1 MKIDWLRLDDYC
13 RDLPEVTSPQ
23 IYYRKGFHPDGL
35 FSERIFGPVKSYYC
49 ACGTFWG
56 RHNLG
61 HKCDTCGVTVANS
74 NVRRKN
80 MGKIVLP
87 FPVVN
92 PIMFY
97 LINRVGKTTISNI
110 ILTMLY
116 DDTVSGYYYTENS
129 DRYTKIKKLDLVNGT
144 EATEVPDGATVY
156 SGPDGMYQLIKD
168 RSEKLKDENPGWKK
182 IYDNMDSFWMS
193 CIGVVPPEFR
203 PVSKSK
209 DVQMRDKL
217 NEYYTII
224 LNFSLINRQNPLD
237 EDRNSDIYRI
247 NLKNLQKYIFDLYDY
262 IFSKFS
268 KKQGLIRGSVLGKRI
283 DFSGRAVISPD
294 PELELDQCGIP
305 YLMAIEF
312 YKLQIAKRLREIREF
327 TDGAGVVHSFNR
339 YDPALTFVDR
349 CAEIEDPCLLD
360 IVSEIAND
368 KLFIL
373 NRQPTLHRMGLLS
386 FRGKVYNGHTIKIH
400 PFVCEPYNADFDGD
414 QMACYRSLY
423 PEAEESNR
431 EHIYI
436 MNNLISPSTG
446 NLCLSVNQDVVLGL
460 YLLTQ
465 PEEPV
470 VEHKVGNQIVK
481 TTEGRIEFNSIL
493 PTGFPFINKVINKKM
508 IHKILNVVAKNYSP
522 EIIKKTLDDVK
533 KLGFSKTTEI
543 GSTFSLRHLRVDPQ
557 VPEIIS
563 QIVDNPDK
571 ELKDKF
577 FELQEHPI
585 KKQIMKTFPYRNF
598 IESGSRGSWDQANQL
613 IFCRGYVS
621 NSQGQ
626 VVPEPIKN
634 NLINGLTKE
643 EFFRSCYGARKAL
656 LDVALNTA
664 VSGYLT
670 RKLVYCG
677 INVEADENPQ
687 THEICDDCGSTDYFE
702 VTIPENLSEADI
714 IQRTS
719 NIEDEN
725 ERKMAQDAL
734 RLEKQALDPVK
745 LAQSLRYRWYMDDDG
760 ILKQI
765 TEENYDQ
772 FYGRTLKLRSPLF
785 CKHNKLCRKCYGESI
800 KYCHSKYLGV
810 ISAQAMGEVATQLT
824 LRTFHV
830 GGVAQMSKGQK
841 DNSQQDIINDLG
853 HVKKILHGGDAYNA
867 NYKQMIR
874 DLFSIYSH
882 HKTLLLV
889 HFELIVSQLMRI
901 GSMRW
906 RLHPDRNII
915 KPSLVSIEK
924 VPAYESFLL
933 ALAFSKPYNYIIS
946 GILGSSQTS
955 DGILE
960 KLLTNK
966 A

>member
-1 MKIDWLRLDDYC
+1 MKIDWLHLDDYC

-49 ACGTFWG
+49 GCGTYWG
-56 RHNLG
+56 RNHIG
-61 HKCDTCGVTVANS
+61 HVCETCGVTVGNS
-74 NVRRKN
+74 NTRRKN
-80 MGKIVLP
+80 MAKIVLP
-87 FPVVN
+87 FPVIN
-92 PIMFY
+92 PVMFY

-110 ILTMLY
+110 LTAMLY
-116 DDTVSGYYYTENS
+116 DDTISGYYYTEKT
-129 DRYTKIKKLDLVNGT
+129 DKYTKIKKLDLVNGV
-144 EATEVPDGATVY
+144 EATEIPDGSVVY
-156 SGPDGMYQLIKD
+156 TGPDGMFQLVKD
-168 RSEKLKDENPGWKK
+168 RAEKYKDTSLGWKK
-182 IYDNMDSFWMS
+182 IYDNIHCFWMS

-217 NEYYTII
+217 NEYYIII
-224 LNFSLINRQNPLD
+224 LNFAQINKQNPLD
-237 EDRNSDIYRI
+237 EDKNSDIYRI
-247 NLKNLQKYIFDLYDY
+247 NLKNIQRHIFELYDY

-268 KKQGLIRGSVLGKRI
+268 KKQGLIRGYILGKRI

-294 PELELDQCGIP
+294 PELELDQCGVP

-312 YKLQIAKRLREIREF
+312 YKLQIAKRLRELRTF
-327 TDGAGVVHSFNR
+327 TDSNGVVHSFNR
-339 YDPALTFVDR
+339 IDPALTFIDR
-349 CAEIEDPCLLD
+349 CFETDDHCLID

-373 NRQPTLHRMGLLS
+373 NRQPTLHRMGLMS
-386 FRGKVYNGHTIKIH
+386 FRGKVHTGYTIKIP
-400 PFVCEPYNADFDGD
+400 PFACEPYNADFDGD
-414 QMACYRSLY
+414 QMAAYRSLY
-423 PEAEESNR
+423 PESEESNR
-431 EHIYI
+431 QHIYI

-460 YLLTQ
+460 YLLTK
-465 PEEPV
+465 PTTPV
-470 VEHKVGNQIVK
+470 VEHTVGNQVVK
-481 TTEGRIEFNSIL
+481 TTAGRIEFNSIL
-493 PTGFPFINKVINKKM
+493 PNGFPFVNSVIDKKM
-508 IHKILNVVAKNYSP
+508 IHKILNVVAKNYDI
-522 EIIKKTLDDVK
+522 ETIKTTLDNVK
-533 KLGFSKTTEI
+533 KLGFAKTTVI
-543 GSTFSLRHLRVDPQ
+543 GSTFSLKNLRVDPQ
-557 VPEIIS
+557 VPQIIA
-563 QIVDNPDK
+563 QITDDPNK
-571 ELKDKF
+571 SLAEKF

-585 KKQIMKTFPYRNF
+585 KKNIMETFAYKDF

-621 NSQGQ
+621 NSKGQ
-626 VVPEPIKN
+626 VVDTPIKS
-634 NLINGLTKE
+634 NLINGLTKN
-643 EFFRSCYGARKAL
+643 EFFISCYGARKAL

-677 INVEADENPQ
+677 INVEANENAQ
-687 THEICDDCGSTDYFE
+687 TGEILDDCGSTDYFE
-702 VTIPENLSEADI
+702 VTIPEKLSEADI
-714 IQRTS
+714 IERTQH
-719 NIEDEN
+719 IEDEA
-725 ERKMAQDAL
+725 ERKHQQDL
-734 RLEKQALDPVK
+734 MRLERQKNDPVK
-745 LAQSLRYRWYMDDDG
+745 IAQSLRYRWYMDDDG

-765 TEENYDQ
+765 TDENYDQ

-785 CKHNKLCRKCYGESI
+785 CKSGKLCRKCYGESI

-810 ISAQAMGEVATQLT
+810 ISAQALGEVATQLT

-830 GGVAQMSKGQK
+830 GGVAQMSKGQN

-853 HVKKILHGGDAYNA
+853 HVKKILHGGDSYNTD
-867 NYKQMIR
+867 YKQMIG

-882 HKTLLLV
+882 HKTLLMV

-901 GSMRW
+901 GNMRW
-906 RLHPDRNII
+906 RLHPDRNDI
-915 KPSLVSIEK
+915 KPTLVSIER

-933 ALAFSKPYNYIIS
+933 ALAFSKPYTYIIS
-946 GILGSSQTS
+946 GILGSSQSS

>member
-1 MKIDWLRLDDYC
+1 MKIDWLHLDDYC
-13 RDLPEVTSPQ
+13 KDLPEVTSPL

-35 FSERIFGPVKSYYC
+35 FSERIFGPTKSYYC
-49 ACGTFWG
+49 GCGTYWG
-56 RHNLG
+56 RNNVG
-61 HKCDTCGVTVANS
+61 HKCDICGVTVNNN
-74 NVRRKN
+74 NVRRKL
-80 MGKIVLP
+80 MAKITLP

-97 LINRVGKTTISNI
+97 LINRVGKTTMSNI
-110 ILTMLY
+110 MLAMLY
-116 DDTVSGYYYTENS
+116 DDNISGYYYNESKDT
-129 DRYTKIKKLDLVNGT
+129 YTKIEKTDLVNGT
-144 EATEVPDGATVY
+144 EATEIPDGVTVY
-156 SGPDGMYQLIKD
+156 SGPDGMFQLIKD
-168 RSEKLKDENPGWKK
+168 RAEKFKDDSLGWKK
-182 IYDNMDSFWMS
+182 IHDNIDSFWMS

-203 PVSKSK
+203 PVSKSR

-217 NEYYTII
+217 NEYYIII
-224 LNFSLINRQNPLD
+224 LNFAQINKQNPLD
-237 EDRNSDIYRI
+237 QDKNSDIYRI
-247 NLKNLQKYIFDLYDY
+247 NLKNLQKYIFELYDY
-262 IFSKFS
+262 VFSKFS
-268 KKQGLIRGSVLGKRI
+268 KKQGLIRGSILGKRI
-283 DFSGRAVISPD
+283 DFSGRSVIGPD
-294 PELELDQCGIP
+294 PTLELDQCGIP

-312 YKLQIAKRLREIREF
+312 YKLQIAKRLRELRTF
-327 TDGAGVVHSFNR
+327 TDSQGVVHTFNR
-339 YDPALTFVDR
+339 YDPALNFIDR
-349 CAEIEDPCLLD
+349 CYETNDTCLFD

-386 FRGKVYNGHTIKIH
+386 FRGKVHTDYTIKIH
-400 PFVCEPYNADFDGD
+400 PFACEPYNADFDGD

-423 PEAEESNR
+423 PESEESNR
-431 EHIYI
+431 QHMYI

-460 YLLTQ
+460 YLLTK
-465 PEEPV
+465 PETPV
-470 VEHKVGNQIVK
+470 VEYKIGNQVIN
-481 TTEGRIEFNSIL
+481 TTQGRIEFNKVL
-493 PTGFPFINKVINKKM
+493 PDDFPFVNKIIGKKM
-508 IHKILNVVAKNYSP
+508 IHKILNVIAKNYDP
-522 EIIKKTLDDVK
+522 ATIKKTLDAVK
-533 KLGFSKTTEI
+533 NLGFSKTTEI
-543 GSTFSLRHLRVDPQ
+543 GSTFSLKELRPVANIRD
-557 VPEIIS
+557 IIS
-563 QIVDNPDK
+563 EVVDDPTK
-571 ELKDKF
+571 TLAEKF
-577 FELQEHPI
+577 FALAEHPI
-585 KKQIMKTFPYRNF
+585 KKQIMKTFPYRDF

-626 VVPEPIKN
+626 VVNEPIKS

-677 INVEADENPQ
+677 INVEAAINENG
-687 THEICDDCGSTDYFE
+687 EILDDCGSTEYFE
-702 VTIPENLSEADI
+702 IDVPENLSEADI
-714 IQRTS
+714 QERTA

-725 ERKMAQDAL
+725 ERKLAQDEMRMA
-734 RLEKQALDPVK
+734 KQKLDPVK
-745 LAQSLRYRWYMDDDG
+745 LMQSLRYRWYMDDDG

-765 TEENYDQ
+765 TEENYHT
-772 FYGRTLKLRSPLF
+772 FYGKHLKLRSPLF
-785 CKHNKLCRKCYGESI
+785 CKSHKLCRKCYGESI
-800 KYCHSKYLGV
+800 KFCHSKYLGV

-830 GGVAQMSKGQK
+830 GGVAQMSKGQQ

-853 HVKKILHGGDAYNA
+853 HVKKILHGGDAYNTD
-867 NYKQMIR
+867 YKQVIR

-882 HKTLLLV
+882 HKTLLMV

-901 GSMRW
+901 GGMRW
-906 RLHPDRNII
+906 RLHPEHKEI
-915 KPSLVSIEK
+915 KPTLVSIEK

-933 ALAFSKPYNYIIS
+933 ALAFSKPYNYIVS
-946 GILGSSQTS
+946 GILGNSQSS